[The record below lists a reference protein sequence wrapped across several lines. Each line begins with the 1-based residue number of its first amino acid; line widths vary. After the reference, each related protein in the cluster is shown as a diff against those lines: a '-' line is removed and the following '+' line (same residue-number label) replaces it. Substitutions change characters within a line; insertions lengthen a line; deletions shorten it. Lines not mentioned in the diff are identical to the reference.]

1 MIIDILFLVYSDTIF
16 NWNKVNIKY
25 QSCPKSRKIH
35 TFGQEICICHNTA
48 NTSHKKTVLSFKDIE
63 SFLAGSTPVVYM
75 SLGSVVRS
83 ESMPEEL
90 KKIFLKAFQQ
100 LPYKILWKYEDESF
114 KGLPDNVMIKKWMP
128 QQDILGTI
136 TLA

>member
-1 MIIDILFLVYSDTIF
+1 
-16 NWNKVNIKY
+16 
-25 QSCPKSRKIH
+25 
-35 TFGQEICICHNTA
+35 
-48 NTSHKKTVLSFKDIE
+48 
-63 SFLAGSTPVVYM
+63 
-75 SLGSVVRS
+75 
-83 ESMPEEL
+83 MPEEL

-136 TLA
+136 LNDNEIYSAKIINLIVICIFSNIVFSSIFTDENRIGVHDKKKNSSLFSFYSTFKCQAFYHSLWRAEYSRGNVPRYSHGWFASTL